1 METLHIFAALFY
13 FLALHIHL
21 IFCLGF
27 SVNHG
32 AVQRWTLDASY
43 RAGVRELH
51 DMAFYKNTVN
61 VNHDLSPKRIQRD
74 EEDIKAIINV
84 INENF
89 ISPFEEQELVSL
101 SKMAFYQQR
110 R

>member
-1 METLHIFAALFY
+1 MEALHIFVALFY
-13 FLALHIHL
+13 FLAWHIHL

-32 AVQRWTLDASY
+32 AVQQWTLDASY
-43 RAGVRELH
+43 RARVRELIH

-61 VNHDLSPKRIQRD
+61 VHHDLSPKCIQRD
-74 EEDIKAIINV
+74 EEDVNATINV
-84 INENF
+84 TNENF
-89 ISPFEEQELVSL
+89 ISPFEEQELAYP
-101 SKMAFYQQR
+101 MAFYQQR